1 VVANKKEVG
10 KRFLVGLLIRKQRSV
25 GQWLVSVS
33 LSVQKKFDYT
43 GLIFIDAEAKVN
55 GAYYHEVFPEIPS
68 QRSLLVIRQGSIE
81 SQLTRH
87 VRLLPGINISRIS
100 VLTLSNRGG
109 SEIFT
114 ANLLMLVEE
123 F

>member
-1 VVANKKEVG
+1 M
-10 KRFLVGLLIRKQRSV
+10 
-25 GQWLVSVS
+25 
-33 LSVQKKFDYT
+33 QKKFDYT

-55 GAYYHEVFPEIPS
+55 GAYYHEVFPS